1 MIKRLAHRRR
11 AVDKAAS
18 LEGLPLLAHCS
29 RQERELLASVAD
41 ECVLPAGRVLM
52 WEGDRGAEAF
62 VILEG
67 TAEVAVAGEVVA
79 VVGRGQTVGEMAL
92 IDNRPRSATVVA
104 RSRLRVLVVGRR
116 HLSALVDQPG
126 VARGLLEI
134 VSGRLR
140 EAEGRAVAVGQAVG

>member
-1 MIKRLAHRRR
+1 MIKRRAHVRTST
-11 AVDKAAS
+11 AKAAT
-18 LEGLPLLAHCS
+18 LEDLPFLVHCS
-29 RQERELLASVAD
+29 RQERELLAAVAD
-41 ECVLPAGRVLM
+41 ECLLPAGHVLM

-79 VVGRGQTVGEMAL
+79 VVGRGHTVGEMAL

-104 RSRLRVLVVGRR
+104 RSPMRVLVVGRR
-116 HLSALVDQPG
+116 HLGALVGQPG

-134 VSGRLR
+134 ITARLR
-140 EAEGRAVAVGQAVG
+140 DADGRAVPVGQPVG